1 LYPFRVIFAS
11 GAKEIP
17 ESAALSG
24 IKPPVLIP
32 RRPAS
37 KGGVLHRTL
46 LRIARAEGG
55 QAMPE
60 YALIL
65 SLVAAGLVLV
75 YSSLGATTARLFSEV
90 LTAFTS

>member
-1 LYPFRVIFAS
+1 MPH
-11 GAKEIP
+11 
-17 ESAALSG
+17 
-24 IKPPVLIP
+24 LIS
-32 RRPAS
+32 RRPAA
-37 KGGVLHRTL
+37 KGGVLYTFR
-46 LRIARAEGG
+46 RIARAEGG

-75 YSSLGATTARLFSEV
+75 YSSLGATTVHLFDEV

>member
-1 LYPFRVIFAS
+1 MIFAN
-11 GAKEIP
+11 GAKETP
-17 ESAALSG
+17 ERSALTG
-24 IKPPVLIP
+24 IKSLILTP
-32 RRPAS
+32 RWSAS

-75 YSSLGATTARLFSEV
+75 FSSLGVTTARLFSEV